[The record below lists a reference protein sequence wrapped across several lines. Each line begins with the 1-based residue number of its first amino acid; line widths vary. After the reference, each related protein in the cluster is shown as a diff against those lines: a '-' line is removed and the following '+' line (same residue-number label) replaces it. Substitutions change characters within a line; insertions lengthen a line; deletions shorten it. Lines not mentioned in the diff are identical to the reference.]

1 MDFTESKFNHMGFI
15 FCGNKK
21 HSPGSFAEKWI
32 IKKFFLVISWFL
44 EICFMIYK
52 KQEITKETFLI
63 ITFLQNCLVNVF
75 LFALKMKSMWI
86 YLDFI
91 HSIYWVQHYYPTA
104 TSR

>member
-15 FCGNKK
+15 FGGNKK

-32 IKKFFLVISWFL
+32 ITKVSLLISWFL

-63 ITFLQNCLVNVF
+63 ITFLQNCPVNDF
-75 LFALKMKSMWI
+75 
-86 YLDFI
+86 YL
-91 HSIYWVQHYYPTA
+91 H
-104 TSR
+104 